1 MTTKS
6 KSKLGDLLVRSM
18 AQAVA
23 IEAGRL
29 RPARR
34 HRRTL
39 RETTVTPPP
48 QYGSSRIRRLRER
61 LGLSQPV
68 FAKALNVSIGTVRGW
83 EQGARVPDGPSRR
96 LLEVVERQPRTILAA
111 VRTPTDRG
119 KSLSTAA

>member
-1 MTTKS
+1 MTA
-6 KSKLGDLLVRSM
+6 KLKRNVAATLVASM

-23 IEAGRL
+23 IETGTL

-39 RETTVTPPP
+39 REATVAPPP
-48 QYGSSRIRRLRER
+48 RFGSARVRRVREG

-68 FAKALNVSIGTVRGW
+68 FAKALNVSVGTVRGW

-96 LLEVVERQPRTILAA
+96 LLEVVERYPKAILGSVRGTRRAA
-111 VRTPTDRG
+111 
-119 KSLSTAA
+119 STAA